1 MSDKVKST
9 KQKSHRG
16 AAKRFRY
23 TASGKIKYR
32 HAFRSHNL
40 EHKSAKR
47 RRSLRRK
54 AILGESD
61 EGRIEQLL
69 PYPQETR

>member
-1 MSDKVKST
+1 MADKRSST

-23 TASGKIKYR
+23 TASGRLKHR

-47 RRSLRRK
+47 KRGLRREGFV
-54 AILGESD
+54 GEEDAS
-61 EGRIEQLL
+61 RIQTLL